1 VATIWQLKQK
11 RDFGLYFSY
20 SAQKPK
26 KLAEDI
32 SLKRI
37 AIVEDEAA
45 IRENYADVLRAQ
57 NYQVQTYANRES
69 ATQAFAVKLPH
80 LVILDIGLEQEY
92 DGGFTLCQW
101 LRNISTT
108 LPIIFL
114 TARDNDFDTVS
125 GLRIGAD
132 DYLTKD
138 ISLPHLT
145 ARIAALFR
153 REDALKQPQQKEQ
166 LFTLG
171 ALVIDSERMAVTWQN
186 TLVDLTITEFWM
198 VYALAK
204 QPGHVK
210 NRQQLMQDSKIYV
223 DDSTITSHIKRIR
236 KKFMFIDENFDC
248 IETVYG
254 MGYRWNQE
262 KHTQH
267 EC

>member
-1 VATIWQLKQK
+1 M
-11 RDFGLYFSY
+11 
-20 SAQKPK
+20 
-26 KLAEDI
+26 
-32 SLKRI
+32 LKRI

-45 IRENYADVLRAQ
+45 IRENYADVLRTQ
-57 NYQVQTYANRES
+57 GYQVQTFANRES
-69 ATQAFAVKLPH
+69 ACQAFTISLPH

-114 TARDNDFDTVS
+114 TARDNDVDTVS

-138 ISLPHLT
+138 ISLPHLS

-153 REDALKQPQQKEQ
+153 RQEALKQPTPESS
-166 LFTLG
+166 LLTLG
-171 ALVIDSERMAVTWQN
+171 PLTIDNQRMTIVWQQHS
-186 TLVDLTITEFWM
+186 VDLTITEFWM
-198 VYALAK
+198 VFALAK
-204 QPGHVK
+204 HPGHVK
-210 NRQQLMQDSKIYV
+210 NRQQLMKDSNIYV

-236 KKFMFIDENFDC
+236 KKFNQIDKDFNC

-254 MGYRWNQE
+254 MGYRWNKDE
-262 KHTQH
+262 K
-267 EC
+267 

>member
-1 VATIWQLKQK
+1 
-11 RDFGLYFSY
+11 
-20 SAQKPK
+20 
-26 KLAEDI
+26 
-32 SLKRI
+32 LKRI

-57 NYQVQTYANRES
+57 GYQVQTYANRET
-69 ATQAFAVKLPH
+69 ATQAFSIKLPH
-80 LVILDIGLEQEY
+80 LAILDIGLDQEY

-101 LRNISTT
+101 LRKLSPT

-114 TARDNDFDTVS
+114 TARDNDVDTVS

-145 ARIAALFR
+145 ARIGALFR
-153 REDALKQPQQKEQ
+153 REDALKQPANEDHIA
-166 LFTLG
+166 TTG
-171 ALVIDSERMAVTWQN
+171 ALSIDNQRMTVWWKTQI
-186 TLVDLTITEFWM
+186 VDLTITEFWM
-198 VYALAK
+198 IYALAK
-204 QPGHVK
+204 NPGHVK

-236 KKFMFIDENFDC
+236 KKFNKIDPNFDC

-262 KHTQH
+262 KQASTN
-267 EC
+267 

>member
-1 VATIWQLKQK
+1 M
-11 RDFGLYFSY
+11 S
-20 SAQKPK
+20 
-26 KLAEDI
+26 
-32 SLKRI
+32 KRI

-45 IRENYADVLRAQ
+45 IRENYADVLRSQ
-57 NYQVQTYANRES
+57 GYQVQTYENRET
-69 ATQAFAVKLPH
+69 ATQAFSIKLPH

-101 LRNISTT
+101 LRNISVT

-114 TARDNDFDTVS
+114 TARDNDVDTVS

-145 ARIAALFR
+145 ARISALFR
-153 REDALKQPQQKEQ
+153 REDALNKPTEQ
-166 LFTLG
+166 DYLLTIDDLT
-171 ALVIDSERMAVTWQN
+171 IDSQRMTVNWQHK
-186 TLVDLTITEFWM
+186 TVDLTITEFWM

-204 QPGHVK
+204 NPGHVK

-223 DDSTITSHIKRIR
+223 DDSTITCHIKRIR
-236 KKFMFIDENFDC
+236 KKFIAFDHTFDC

-254 MGYRWNQE
+254 MGYRWDQGTNN
-262 KHTQH
+262 KAST
-267 EC
+267 